1 MASLFPLIAQGML
14 MGCQLV
20 GGQLDCVP
28 GMNHLTPQQ
37 QIKVLKQQT
46 DTAISEASALQG
58 AINRLGQLVLSGEAL
73 IGSLIAAEWLNA
85 NGGAMQPSAIHWYRQ
100 GDNGWV
106 LISETATTSYTIQPQ
121 DLGLELM
128 AVAIVVTPEGHQRIA
143 STPVGPVTGP

>member
-20 GGQLDCVP
+20 GGQLECVP

-85 NGGAMQPSAIHWYRQ
+85 NGGALQPSAIYWYRQ

-121 DLGLELM
+121 DQGLELM
-128 AVAIVVTPEGHQRIA
+128 AVAIVMTPEGHQRIA
-143 STPVGPVTGP
+143 STPMGPVTGT